1 MEIINSSTQK
11 RTILVVQDS
20 KHNLTQLKNIL
31 AKKYN
36 VYFFESANSDFQ
48 YVRNL
53 AVNISCA
60 VICATDASANNYAL
74 FDWIKLDS
82 MVKAVPILIY
92 CNTDYDYS
100 LLQKCIE
107 LGAVDTISE
116 PLYESEVTNRIE
128 NSIRLKDSATFY
140 EIERMLKELPSNI
153 YLKDDNCRYIF
164 ATHYWHHLDHSD
176 DPNWTIRGKTDI
188 DIRKD
193 RENAIKAMES
203 DRELMRTGV
212 GTNYIIEINADN
224 VQEFLEVIKRPVR
237 DEKGNITGIIA
248 LINDV
253 TDKELMRISL
263 EKKALYDEL
272 TGAGNR
278 TGFEKFLPCVK
289 DQTMPVS
296 IISADC
302 NNLKYINDTFGH
314 IPGDDYIRMSVLIF
328 RMILPSESKIFRTGG
343 DEFVMFVPD
352 TDTDTAEN
360 YIQQMKAEEKHFKI
374 KDTFVSVAYGT
385 ACICNGSE
393 DINEVLDK
401 ADKNMYS
408 DKKKSKCRRI

>member
-1 MEIINSSTQK
+1 M
-11 RTILVVQDS
+11 
-20 KHNLTQLKNIL
+20 
-31 AKKYN
+31 
-36 VYFFESANSDFQ
+36 
-48 YVRNL
+48 
-53 AVNISCA
+53 
-60 VICATDASANNYAL
+60 
-74 FDWIKLDS
+74 
-82 MVKAVPILIY
+82 
-92 CNTDYDYS
+92 
-100 LLQKCIE
+100 
-107 LGAVDTISE
+107 
-116 PLYESEVTNRIE
+116 
-128 NSIRLKDSATFY
+128 
-140 EIERMLKELPSNI
+140 
-153 YLKDDNCRYIF
+153 
-164 ATHYWHHLDHSD
+164 
-176 DPNWTIRGKTDI
+176 
-188 DIRKD
+188 
-193 RENAIKAMES
+193 
-203 DRELMRTGV
+203 
-212 GTNYIIEINADN
+212 
-224 VQEFLEVIKRPVR
+224 
-237 DEKGNITGIIA
+237 
-248 LINDV
+248 
-253 TDKELMRISL
+253 
-263 EKKALYDEL
+263 KKALYDEL

-408 DKKKSKCRRI
+408 DKKKSKCRRT